1 VSIDTPEMK
10 SFVTAFKEMTGR
22 FPGDTAVTTYDAV
35 SAFKYGAEKAKST
48 DGPAWVKAMKGASVP
63 TLRGTIKFREC
74 DNLSNSPEYIGP
86 LVFEPKYGFVIFKPA
101 EAVDTMAIA
110 RSCEETMDLRKK
122 VKK

>member
-1 VSIDTPEMK
+1 
-10 SFVTAFKEMTGR
+10 
-22 FPGDTAVTTYDAV
+22 
-35 SAFKYGAEKAKST
+35 
-48 DGPAWVKAMKGASVP
+48 MKGASVP
-63 TLRGTIKFREC
+63 TLRGNIKFREC

-122 VKK
+122 AKK